1 MQCLPQ
7 RSRAAAVTAVAALL
21 ASGCAS
27 WSAGADR
34 LTAVPDPAGLEPG
47 TIEQSPS
54 LRGLCAVSAD
64 VCWVTGSGPTVA
76 LTTDGGASWRDV
88 TPLSIQ
94 GEDPALDVRDVHAR
108 DGAQAWVMCAGPGG
122 ASRILRTDD
131 GGTSWTV
138 EHQETDPASF
148 LDGFDMDPAGRAVAY
163 GDPLADGRFRVLL
176 RDPATARW
184 RVAPS
189 APAALT
195 SGEAAFAASG
205 TGIRLDGAR
214 AVFVTGASD
223 GTARAMISED
233 RAESWSAASIPMP
246 APKPASGAFS
256 LALDGEGRGVA
267 VGGDFTARERG
278 GTQCAAFTE
287 DGGATWAAPTIGP
300 RGQRAGSCA
309 LGGGVFLATGQT
321 GTDISR
327 DGGRTWE
334 AFSDEGFHCVDRA
347 ADGSLWFAGHRGRVA
362 RLR

>member
-1 MQCLPQ
+1 M
-7 RSRAAAVTAVAALL
+7 AAAALL
-21 ASGCAS
+21 LPGCAS
-27 WSAGADR
+27 WSGAPSR
-34 LTAVPDPAGLEPG
+34 LAPDPAGLELG
-47 TIEQSPS
+47 AVERGPS

-64 VCWVTGSGPTVA
+64 VCWATGSGPTVA

-88 TPLSIQ
+88 TPRSIRDQ
-94 GEDPALDVRDVHAR
+94 DPALDVRDVHAR
-108 DGAQAWVMCAGPGG
+108 DTVRAWIMCAGPGG

-131 GGTSWTV
+131 GGASWTV

-148 LDGFDMDPAGRAVAY
+148 LDGLDFDDAERAVAY

-176 RDPATARW
+176 RDPVTARW
-184 RVAPS
+184 RAAPS
-189 APAALT
+189 APAALS

-205 TGIRLDGAR
+205 TGIRLEGAR
-214 AVFVTGASD
+214 TVFVTGAND
-223 GTARAMISED
+223 GTARALISED
-233 RAESWSAASIPMP
+233 RAGSWSSATIPMP

-256 LALDGEGRGVA
+256 LALDGKGRGVV

-278 GTQCAAFTE
+278 GVECAAFTE
-287 DGGATWAAPTIGP
+287 DGGATWTVPTVGP

-334 AFSDEGFHCVDRA
+334 PFSDEGFHCVDRA

>member
-1 MQCLPQ
+1 MPCLPQ
-7 RSRAAAVTAVAALL
+7 RSSAAAVMASVAFLV
-21 ASGCAS
+21 SGCAS
-27 WSAGADR
+27 WSAAPDPV
-34 LTAVPDPAGLEPG
+34 TPDPAGLRLG
-47 TIEQSPS
+47 AIEQGPS

-88 TPLSIQ
+88 TPLLIT

-108 DGAQAWVMCAGPGG
+108 DATRAWVMCAGPGG

-131 GGTSWTV
+131 GGATWTV
-138 EHQETDPASF
+138 EHRETDPASF
-148 LDGFDMDPAGRAVAY
+148 LDGFDMDATERAVAY

-184 RVAPS
+184 RAAPS
-189 APAALT
+189 APAALS

-214 AVFVTGASD
+214 TVFVTGAND
-223 GTARAMISED
+223 GTARALISED
-233 RAESWSAASIPMP
+233 RAESWSAATIPIP

-278 GTQCAAFTE
+278 GVECAAFTK
-287 DGGATWAAPTIGP
+287 DGGATWTAPTVGP

-309 LGGGVFLATGQT
+309 LGDGVFLATGQT

-347 ADGSLWFAGHRGRVA
+347 ADGSLWFVGHRGRVA